1 MLECFGDELEVLESQ
16 RRQQR
21 LNEARG
27 KRQGK
32 RRAAASET
40 QAAVSGLNGEAGQE
54 GKPDQLAA
62 SAPAAIGAQLQREVR
77 QRRKHRRAEQQAAG
91 EGSEEVADGNEQQQE
106 QEEKVVSPGQ
116 HRHQRRQA
124 EKLTERQRQ
133 RQESEDKA
141 QWARAGGS
149 GLPGKV
155 RTPEQ
160 HAAHQ
165 ERMRAQRERRAQ
177 LKQMRLEERQRAAMA
192 YILGEEEAG
201 AATNAAHAAPHPTKA
216 HLRRQRPVVAAQAE
230 VPGQEEAD
238 EGRGQKSA
246 SSGGGSSSGG
256 SSSVLRSGWDR
267 IMSLFK

>member
-1 MLECFGDELEVLESQ
+1 MLESQ

-21 LNEARG
+21 LSEARG

-40 QAAVSGLNGEAGQE
+40 QTAAGGLNGEAGQA

-62 SAPAAIGAQLQREVR
+62 SAPEAIGAQLRREVR

-91 EGSEEVADGNEQQQE
+91 EDSEELADGNEQQQ

-124 EKLTERQRQ
+124 EKQAGRERQ
-133 RQESEDKA
+133 RQESEEKA
-141 QWARAGGS
+141 QWARVGGS

-155 RTPEQ
+155 RTPQ
-160 HAAHQ
+160 QQAAHQ

-201 AATNAAHAAPHPTKA
+201 DATNAAHGTHHPTKA
-216 HLRRQRPVVAAQAE
+216 HLRRQRPVVAAQGE
-230 VPGQEEAD
+230 GREQEEAD
-238 EGRGQKSA
+238 EGSGGRGQKS
-246 SSGGGSSSGG
+246 GSS

-267 IMSLFK
+267 IMSLFN